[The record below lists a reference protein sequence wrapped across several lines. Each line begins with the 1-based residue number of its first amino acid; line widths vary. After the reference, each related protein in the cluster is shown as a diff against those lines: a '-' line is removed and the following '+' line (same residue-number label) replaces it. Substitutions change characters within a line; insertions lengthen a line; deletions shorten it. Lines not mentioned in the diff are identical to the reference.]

1 MEFKGVSFFPHH
13 GPIMYSCSENDD
25 DTVVPQYN
33 ERPRDW
39 QTLFAITI
47 EVLVYRGSFSL
58 YFTIVGT
65 KKIIRYVKDF
75 II

>member
-1 MEFKGVSFFPHH
+1 MEFKGVSYFPHH
-13 GPIMYSCSENDD
+13 GPIMYY

-47 EVLVYRGSFSL
+47 EVLLYRGSFSL